1 MEVQGR
7 DDRAALEFVEVGGE
21 SAGAGVAGEAD
32 GSELRFGLADL
43 GVPGGVE
50 KVHYINGYH
59 LIS

>member
-43 GVPGGVE
+43 GVPGEVE
-50 KVHYINGYH
+50 KVHP
-59 LIS
+59 